1 MQVPTTARALAPI
14 SRRRCVSSAAELS
27 CDRPDS
33 TAPTSQI
40 RNARHG
46 APLPEAAW
54 TALIRGD
61 AAGDALNTAP
71 AIADSAQGG
80 APLPKPAPNTTPK
93 QNAGVSWL
101 HDAYLWWRPARS
113 GAPDEP

>member
-1 MQVPTTARALAPI
+1 MQVPTTARVLAPI

-40 RNARHG
+40 RNAHHG

-54 TALIRGD
+54 TAL
-61 AAGDALNTAP
+61 NTAP
-71 AIADSAQGG
+71 ALAGAAQGG